1 MVDNCDA
8 LGETIEN
15 LLDFSRLEAG
25 RLEPTPMLVDLSRL
39 VRGCVNRLASLF
51 VERTLTSNVT
61 PDVWVVADPHLIE
74 RVVEN
79 LLANASKHTNADAHV
94 TVELEREGDH
104 SVARVTDDGPGIPPD
119 DLQHLGERFFRGGD
133 VLTRGTRGTGLGIAF
148 ALEVLELHGSDL
160 ETEIGTGTTFSFRLP
175 LAPSTEPAGGHTGEE
190 TVGSGAETT

>member
-1 MVDNCDA
+1 
-8 LGETIEN
+8 
-15 LLDFSRLEAG
+15 RPEAG
-25 RLEPTPMLVDLSRL
+25 SLATTPMLVDLSRL
-39 VRGCVNRLASLF
+39 VRGCVNRLSSLF

-94 TVELEREGDH
+94 TVELQRADDQSLV
-104 SVARVTDDGPGIPPD
+104 SVADDGPGIAPD

-160 ETEIGTGTTFSFRLP
+160 EVETELGVGTTFSFRLP
-175 LAPSTEPAGGHTGEE
+175 LAPSAEHTAPQAAEPPGEQ
-190 TVGSGAETT
+190 TVGSGAETTG